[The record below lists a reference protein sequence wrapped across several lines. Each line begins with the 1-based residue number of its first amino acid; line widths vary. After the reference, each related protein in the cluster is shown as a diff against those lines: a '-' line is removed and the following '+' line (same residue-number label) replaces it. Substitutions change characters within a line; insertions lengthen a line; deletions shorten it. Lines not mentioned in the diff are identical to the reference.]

1 MREIGAGRADLADA
15 VGADRRAR
23 RRRSWLPLPPVA
35 FVWPSIWSPNV
46 PVSAAGEE
54 TFFTVSVGIRVF
66 VIVQTLASP
75 AASVTWPLA
84 SQSPP

>member
-1 MREIGAGRADLADA
+1 MSKIGARRADLADG
-15 VGADRRAR
+15 VGADRRQDGAGRGAVASGRLRLPVDLEPERAR
-23 RRRSWLPLPPVA
+23 VRRQ
-35 FVWPSIWSPNV
+35 
-46 PVSAAGEE
+46 AARI
-54 TFFTVSVGIRVF
+54 FLTVSVGIRVF